1 MADHCLGVAQYIRI
15 LTFAGA
21 VPVVLIA
28 LFIPK
33 MISRMEKFRLTIIT
47 RAIALVLYV
56 LIYVTGYENTGV
68 VLVLYVLKS
77 LFAGIGGVT
86 SIMFVADCVEYGQFV
101 NGERNQGIA
110 FATKAFTNK
119 VVVALTGAIGMFG
132 LAAIGFIE
140 GSGVAQSPET
150 IEGLSK

>member
-1 MADHCLGVAQYIRI
+1 MSALTDFGNTLSAYVAVHCLGGAQYITI
-15 LTFAGA
+15 LTLAGA
-21 VPVVLIA
+21 VPVLLIS

-77 LFAGIGGVT
+77 LFAESAV
-86 SIMFVADCVEYGQFV
+86 
-101 NGERNQGIA
+101 
-110 FATKAFTNK
+110 
-119 VVVALTGAIGMFG
+119 LH
-132 LAAIGFIE
+132 
-140 GSGVAQSPET
+140 QSCLWR
-150 IEGLSK
+150 IVWSMDSL